1 MKNFSFEVNSYAKDF
16 IVRRKL
22 IGTIVIDQPDREM
35 FGYAGKETQI
45 LSEDVQLSN
54 GKIIRKGTE
63 VETELNPICGRAKQP
78 NSYEINQNKIKK

>member
-1 MKNFSFEVNSYAKDF
+1 MKDFSFEVKAFAKDF

-22 IGTIVIDQPDREM
+22 IGTIVIENQDREV
-35 FGYAGKETQI
+35 FGYAGKR
-45 LSEDVQLSN
+45 SEVLADDVQLSN

-78 NSYEINQNKIKK
+78 NIYEILKNK